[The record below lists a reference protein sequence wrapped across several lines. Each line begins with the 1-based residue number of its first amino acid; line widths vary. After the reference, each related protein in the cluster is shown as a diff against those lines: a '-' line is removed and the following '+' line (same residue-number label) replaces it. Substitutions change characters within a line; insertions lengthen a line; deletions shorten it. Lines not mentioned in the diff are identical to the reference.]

1 MFANRKTERYDNS
14 SAPTLEVQ
22 QRRDRHSCR
31 RPWDCPPCRCLRAA
45 LTVAPIL
52 TLVRKRPRDG
62 YVRGG
67 TGGGGR
73 GEWLREIR
81 KVLENIIMLERDSQ
95 EE

>member
-1 MFANRKTERYDNS
+1 MPINVRDNS
-14 SAPTLEVQ
+14 SAPTLEAQ
-22 QRRDRHSCR
+22 QRRDKHSCR

-52 TLVRKRPRDG
+52 TLVRKRPRM
-62 YVRGG
+62 G
-67 TGGGGR
+67 TCVVERAEGGGG
-73 GEWLREIR
+73 EWMREIR